1 MSEKSRSAAKSKAE
15 RLTSAGDPHQKVD
28 GSSWT
33 PPEQME
39 NQAQTGMRV
48 LSRGKYRRGGKVQGE
63 AAKMHAGRKPRKSGG
78 AALSADSL
86 INRDVKE
93 ANQEREGIKHKGGFA
108 AGGRSGK
115 FMGGPMV
122 RPELQ
127 GRPGMGAAAPVAGS
141 PVGQRPGVRPMMRA
155 KGGKVHKD
163 EAQDR
168 KLIKSMTHGKDCDCA
183 KCSGGRVGHAKGGS
197 VALEG
202 GTRPTGGRMARKGGG
217 RASAKKGT
225 TVNVIIASG
234 QKPAMPPP
242 GMAPPPGAG
251 PVGLHQAPP
260 PAMAAAGAPPMG
272 PPAGMPPPQMR
283 KRGGRTGYPIDS
295 GAGGGLGRLEK
306 IEAYG

>member
-1 MSEKSRSAAKSKAE
+1 MSTTSEKARSDAKAKVT
-15 RLTSAGDPHQKVD
+15 RLTQADPHQKVD

-33 PPEQME
+33 PPEAME

-48 LSRGKYRRGGKVQGE
+48 LSRNKYRRGGKVEGAK
-63 AAKMHAGRKPRKSGG
+63 AAMHAGRKPRKSGG
-78 AALSADSL
+78 SALTADSL

-93 ANQEREGIKHKGGFA
+93 ANQEREGVKHKGGFA
-108 AGGRSGK
+108 AGGRPGK
-115 FMGGPMV
+115 FAGGPMMM
-122 RPELQ
+122 Q
-127 GRPGMGAAAPVAGS
+127 RPGMGAPVAGA
-141 PVGQRPGVRPMMRA
+141 RPMMRA
-155 KGGKVHKD
+155 KGGKVHAD

-168 KLIKSMTHGKDCDCA
+168 KLIKEMTHGKDCKCA

-217 RASAKKGT
+217 RTSAKKGT

-234 QKPAMPPP
+234 QKPAMPAP

-260 PAMAAAGAPPMG
+260 PQVAAGAPMG
-272 PPAGMPPPQMR
+272 PPAGAPPPMMR
-283 KRGGRTGYPIDS
+283 KSGGRAGYPIDA
-295 GAGGGLGRLEK
+295 GAGGARGRLEK
-306 IEAYG
+306 IKAYG